1 MKLPIAAALI
11 WTIVPSIAVSAPVQI
26 TGRVV
31 NKEGKAVAG
40 AEVAEYWRKDD
51 HGELNALP
59 SAKTDGDG
67 RFKLECDLS
76 SRDQPL
82 LAFDASRKLGGIA
95 TIRVNAI
102 DKPLVIELSPL
113 VEFRGH
119 FTCTESG
126 QAPDWT
132 NVEISPVPGGARLA
146 FYRSRDPKFSSKLP
160 AGRYELSGYGSFTDY
175 GRVTKE
181 ITLEEGKD
189 LDLGALDLKL
199 TPLGRLYGK
208 ELPPWHV
215 TDARGLKKDITI
227 ADFKGKWVV
236 IDFWGFWCG
245 PCVAH
250 SLPRWID
257 FYEDHASDRDKF
269 EVLAFHDAQA
279 TDFDQLDEKLKPI
292 IAQSWRGRP
301 LPFPILL
308 DTTGETIKNFGI
320 RVFPTVLVVDPQ
332 GHLVRVPEEQ
342 SADNYL
348 ASRLP
353 PLPPERR
360 FARLLDRGMP
370 LGVYDSARL
379 ADQVAF
385 LARVGGIRI
394 QLDAEELKAAQ
405 VDGNTP
411 VPLEIG
417 ANLSYRAWLNLSLA
431 AFGLTYVPEGDGLKV
446 VRRTPL
452 NDVLA
457 LPSTQQKEANDRV
470 AKTLEKSVPFDF
482 HGESLRKVMAFLQE
496 KTHESFVLDPIA
508 RYAGTVKR
516 ETTLSGSNDKQP
528 LAIALKSLLAPIGM
542 TYVVRD
548 EAVVLTR
555 TP

>member
-11 WTIVPSIAVSAPVQI
+11 WTIVPSIAMSAPVQI

-40 AEVAEYWRKDD
+40 AEVAEYWRQDD
-51 HGELNALP
+51 QGELQALP

-76 SRDQPL
+76 LRDQPL
-82 LAFDASRKLGGIA
+82 LAFDASRRLGGIA

-102 DKPLVIELSPL
+102 DQPLVIELSPL
-113 VEFRGH
+113 VELRGQ

-132 NVEISPVPGGARLA
+132 NVGMNLISGGAHLA
-146 FYRSRDPKFSSKLP
+146 FYRSRDPKFSIKLP
-160 AGRYELSGYGSFTDY
+160 AGRYELHGYGSHTDY
-175 GRVTKE
+175 TRIIKE

-189 LDLGALDLKL
+189 LYLGALDLKL

-208 ELPPWHV
+208 ELPPWRV
-215 TDARGLKKDITI
+215 TGARGLKKDVTL

-245 PCVAH
+245 PCVGH
-250 SLPRWID
+250 SLPSWID
-257 FYEDHASDRDKF
+257 FYHDHASDRDKF

-279 TDFDQLDEKLKPI
+279 TDFGQLDEKLKPI
-292 IAQSWRGRP
+292 IAGPWHGRP

-320 RVFPTVLVVDPQ
+320 RAFPTVLVVDPE

-342 SADNYL
+342 PAENFL
-348 ASRLP
+348 ASRLT

-360 FARLLDRGMP
+360 FGRLLDRGMP
-370 LGVYDSARL
+370 LGVEDSAKL

-385 LARVGGIRI
+385 LARVGHIKI

-411 VPLEIG
+411 VPLELA
-417 ANLSYRAWLNLSLA
+417 ANLSYRAWLNLSLS
-431 AFGLTYVPEGDGLKV
+431 AFGLTYVPEGEGLKV
-446 VRRTPL
+446 VRRTPS
-452 NDVLA
+452 NDALA
-457 LPSTQQKEANDRV
+457 RPTTQQTGANDQV
-470 AKTLEKSVPFDF
+470 AKALEKPVPFDF
-482 HGESLRKVMAFLQE
+482 HGEPLKKVMAFLQE

-508 RYAGTVKR
+508 RHAGTVKR
-516 ETTLSGSNDKQP
+516 EMTVSGSNDKQP
-528 LAIALKSLLAPIGM
+528 LSIALKALLAPAGM
-542 TYVVRD
+542 TYVIRD